1 MAAASLTPLALGVQS
16 FTDNPLQ
23 LNAPCPHSMETIM
36 QVPEKR
42 LALPKT
48 DKTWSS
54 WYVETGDGFK
64 DFYSF
69 TPPVST
75 PTAPSSTLLGST
87 AAATS
92 GSKAG
97 TMLSSSTSFRTRSA
111 RQMSGQFEDE
121 VPQSW
126 EDDWED
132 EDGDDTYDAI
142 MGRIMNYATQEH
154 QHQLQTQRM
163 R

>member
-1 MAAASLTPLALGVQS
+1 MAAAPLSPLALNAHP
-16 FTDNPLQ
+16 FMDNPLQ
-23 LNAPCPHSMETIM
+23 LSTPCPHSMETIM

-42 LALPKT
+42 LALPQT

-54 WYVETGDGFK
+54 WYVETGDSFQ
-64 DFYSF
+64 DFSSY
-69 TPPVST
+69 TPPVTT
-75 PTAPSSTLLGST
+75 PTAPSSTLGGST
-87 AAATS
+87 AATS

-97 TMLSSSTSFRTRSA
+97 AVLSSSTSFRTRSA

-132 EDGDDTYDAI
+132 EDADDTYDAI
-142 MGRIMNYATQEH
+142 MGRIMHYATQEH
-154 QHQLQTQRM
+154 QQQLQAQRK